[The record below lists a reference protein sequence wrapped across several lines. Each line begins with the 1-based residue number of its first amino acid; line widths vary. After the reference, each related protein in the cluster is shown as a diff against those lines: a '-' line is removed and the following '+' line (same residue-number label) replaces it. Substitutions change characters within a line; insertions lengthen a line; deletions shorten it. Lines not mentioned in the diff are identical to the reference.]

1 MRVTV
6 SSTNKSGN
14 NANDWIFEGVGIT
27 KSDYVP
33 PAPQT
38 PTPAISN
45 HSASIHDNYEEK
57 EQDEEGGTL

>member
-6 SSTNKSGN
+6 ASANKSGN

-33 PAPQT
+33 PAP
-38 PTPAISN
+38 II
-45 HSASIHDNYEEK
+45 ASIQDNYPEK
-57 EQDEEGGTL
+57 EQEEGGTL